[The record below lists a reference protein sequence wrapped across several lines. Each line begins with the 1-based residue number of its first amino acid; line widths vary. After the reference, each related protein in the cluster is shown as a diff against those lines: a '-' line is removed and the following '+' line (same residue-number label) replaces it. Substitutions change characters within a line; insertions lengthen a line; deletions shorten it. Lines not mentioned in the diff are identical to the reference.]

1 MDTRTDE
8 LLFKILE
15 QLTPKEVFA
24 VFGSS
29 TTTGSVSAGCLKVS
43 FINSGGA
50 NATVTSG
57 GTSYTL
63 EPDEIIILDPGIG
76 RRNGLITFTATGTT
90 LKYIIYR

>member
-8 LLFKILE
+8 LLVKILE
-15 QLTPKEVFA
+15 QLVPKEVYP

-29 TTTGSVSAGCLKVS
+29 TTTGSISPGCLKVS
-43 FINSGGA
+43 FINAGA
-50 NATVTSG
+50 ANTTITSG

-76 RRNGLITFTATGTT
+76 RRNGLITFTATGST